1 MVGGVI
7 EEHGFAAL
15 TMTRRSAA
23 IHEAG
28 HCIVYA
34 AFGVPPIKAQ
44 IWRRFYEVDGVEK
57 AFWGGQTLTADR
69 ELFALD
75 PEVLELHAFFKQAAF
90 YAAGALAEK
99 RFDPDGLLPGSSLD
113 ERLVVS
119 TMCRQAEDAFR
130 LPKNAGGYVVEQIV
144 MTLFDD
150 FADLHAKLSS
160 RLNNAKVIRAAELG
174 KILAPVMEAQTSAQA
189 KFENCVDAYLRDPVR
204 AATTFAAAGEIVW
217 RRRDGE

>member
-1 MVGGVI
+1 MAFRRYHVLLLDI
-7 EEHGFAAL
+7 PSASHGRCAGFLGPIPCA
-15 TMTRRSAA
+15 RRQRSER

-28 HCIVYA
+28 HCIVHA
-34 AFGVPPIKAQ
+34 AFGAPPIKAQ

-69 ELFALD
+69 ELFALN

-99 RFDPDGLLPGSSLD
+99 RFDPDGLLPGFSLD

-160 RLNNAKVIRAAELG
+160 RPTTPKSFAPPNSAKYSRR
-174 KILAPVMEAQTSAQA
+174 S
-189 KFENCVDAYLRDPVR
+189 
-204 AATTFAAAGEIVW
+204 W
-217 RRRDGE
+217 RRRRQRKPNLRIASMLIYAIR